1 MYQIVGQ
8 SEEYGTEN
16 GHNASEDKTG
26 NEPFDSCAPRKGGGI
41 QGLGDDPAFLLV
53 AVATNGTLVVTTKSP
68 FQLIHDSF
76 KSDRK

>member
-26 NEPFDSCAPRKGGGI
+26 NEPYEEPVSTYP
-41 QGLGDDPAFLLV
+41 
-53 AVATNGTLVVTTKSP
+53 
-68 FQLIHDSF
+68 
-76 KSDRK
+76 